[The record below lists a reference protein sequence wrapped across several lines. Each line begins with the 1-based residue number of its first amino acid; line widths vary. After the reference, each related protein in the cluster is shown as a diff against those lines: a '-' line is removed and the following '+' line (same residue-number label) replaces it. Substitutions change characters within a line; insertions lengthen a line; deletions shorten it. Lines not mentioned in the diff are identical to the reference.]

1 MPRLADRIRQV
12 APSLWSLVFNLLGA
26 LDERRLSLD
35 VDPVNMNLADIFE
48 ESERNLG
55 EIGGDMDVEDGQG
68 ERGDGIESD
77 PEPGEQAEEDMPQRK
92 RSRNDVLSRNT
103 AIRVI
108 KCIVCISIILQS
120 ANENCNHL
128 QGILGIFIHS
138 ANVPQR
144 VAKVLA
150 HAGLTI
156 SIKSIQRAV
165 KSMSIDSARKIK
177 TGLRSLKMAIA
188 YDNFDIN
195 FKTSEPMLAHR
206 SSFVSATSAT
216 AIPLVGVDNIE
227 ALRCS
232 EALWS
237 TDPRNP
243 SSSHAV
249 FDEFDLLRFH
259 ATNTYDQQSPGMEF
273 SPRRK
278 AFAWH
283 IREILINHGQNFGY
297 LSDKLEVPDTVLK
310 IPVSKTDQVP
320 MRSMKIKQSSV
331 DRNIEVVENLLR
343 QGGLGDPTE
352 PDFES
357 NGDVDL
363 SQFVLLVHGDLLTRS
378 FVVFVLGLFHY
389 KMACVDA
396 LWRTYLQGKE
406 GREDVNSTYQH
417 VGILR
422 PQETGLMTTK
432 PGFRRMHDVVHHELR
447 AVILECWRKESSAGM
462 STESTSLKAFADTK
476 PDWELIV
483 KMSEDIVHKYVATTE
498 DLLRSR
504 AKPERER
511 DQQFENQAIRNR
523 DYLLYVDLCNAINVG
538 DVGRVEASFL
548 HVTTQDSG

>member
-1 MPRLADRIRQV
+1 MDNQVHSALDNILSCLSDNGYTIFTLISDVLSRCYTLEDRRVQLVRKDLERDALDICARLLSHTPTNPLVTTWALQV
-12 APSLWSLVFNLLGA
+12 AQSSLRS
-26 LDERRLSLD
+26 D
-35 VDPVNMNLADIFE
+35 
-48 ESERNLG
+48 SERNLG
-55 EIGGDMDVEDGQG
+55 EIGGDMD
-68 ERGDGIESD
+68 
-77 PEPGEQAEEDMPQRK
+77 AEEDMPCRK
-92 RSRNDVLSRNT
+92 RSRNDVSSRNT

-108 KCIVCISIILQS
+108 KCVVCISIILQS

-144 VAKVLA
+144 VAEVLA

-165 KSMSIDSARKIK
+165 KSMSIDSAHKIK

-195 FKTSEPMLAHR
+195 FKTSEPTLAHR

-243 SSSHAV
+243 SSSHAG

-259 ATNTYDQQSPGMEF
+259 ATNTYDRQPPGTEF

-283 IREILINHGQNFGY
+283 IREILINHGQHFGY
-297 LSDKLEVPDTVLK
+297 LSAKLEAPDTVLK

-331 DRNIEVVENLLR
+331 DGNIEVMENLLR

-357 NGDVDL
+357 NGDVDI
-363 SQFVLLVHGDLLTRS
+363 SQFVLLVHGDLLTKERLDTVRDS
-378 FVVFVLGLFHY
+378 RRIEDTPKNRFQFVVFILGLFHY

-396 LWRTYLQGKE
+396 L
-406 GREDVNSTYQH
+406 
-417 VGILR
+417 
-422 PQETGLMTTK
+422 
-432 PGFRRMHDVVHHELR
+432 
-447 AVILECWRKESSAGM
+447 
-462 STESTSLKAFADTK
+462 
-476 PDWELIV
+476 
-483 KMSEDIVHKYVATTE
+483 
-498 DLLRSR
+498 
-504 AKPERER
+504 
-511 DQQFENQAIRNR
+511 
-523 DYLLYVDLCNAINVG
+523 
-538 DVGRVEASFL
+538 
-548 HVTTQDSG
+548 